1 MAKNK
6 KRKNHL
12 SDIFTFIIAAILVAV
27 VVFGIVIMIQQNSP
41 SEGPKQQDA
50 RNINTASDT
59 LKTEEDLKDEN
70 KVAESSN
77 DSKDRAEAQARNE
90 EEDKK
95 TVAQTTSGLKVAKP
109 IITFIDD
116 IKDPDFVEVSGYIS
130 NLNETGGKCTIV
142 FTKGSDVVSVSTNTL
157 PNATYVSCEAGRIEK
172 SKLSAGEWKVKI
184 QYKSNY
190 AEGESE
196 AQSYTA
202 Q

>member
-6 KRKNHL
+6 KRKNNS
-12 SDIFTFIIAAILVAV
+12 SDILTFIVAAILVAIV
-27 VVFGIVIMIQQNSP
+27 IFGIVIMIRQNSP
-41 SEGPKQQDA
+41 SDPPKQQDA
-50 RNINTASDT
+50 RNNNTASDII
-59 LKTEEDLKDEN
+59 KTEEDLKDKE

-90 EEDKK
+90 EEDRK
-95 TVAQTTSGLKVAKP
+95 TVEQTSSGLKVAKP
-109 IITFIDD
+109 IITFVDD
-116 IKDPDFVEVSGYIS
+116 HEADAIVVGGEVSNI
-130 NLNETGGKCTIV
+130 NETGGKCTIV
-142 FTKGSDVVSVSTNTL
+142 FSKGSSVVSVSTGTL
-157 PNATYVSCEAGRIEK
+157 PNASYISCEAGRIEK

-196 AQSYTA
+196 AQSYTI

>member
-6 KRKNHL
+6 KRKNYS
-12 SDIFTFIIAAILVAV
+12 SDILTFIIAAILVAIV
-27 VVFGIVIMIQQNSP
+27 IFGIVIMIRQNSP
-41 SEGPKQQDA
+41 SDPPKQQDA
-50 RNINTASDT
+50 RNNNTASDII
-59 LKTEEDLKDEN
+59 KTEEDLKDEE

-90 EEDKK
+90 EEDRK
-95 TVAQTTSGLKVAKP
+95 TVEQTASGLKVAKP
-109 IITFIDD
+109 IITFVDD
-116 IKDPDFVEVSGYIS
+116 HEADAIVVGGEVSNI
-130 NLNETGGKCTIV
+130 NETGGKCTIV
-142 FTKGSDVVSVSTNTL
+142 FSKGSNVVSVSTSTL
-157 PNATYVSCEAGRIEK
+157 PNASYISCEAGRIEK

-196 AQSYTA
+196 AQSYTI

>member
-109 IITFIDD
+109 MITFIDGNE
-116 IKDPDFVEVSGYIS
+116 PDTVVVGGEVSNI
-130 NLNETGGKCTIV
+130 NETGGKCTIV

-157 PNATYVSCEAGRIEK
+157 PNANYVSCEAGRIEK

-196 AQSYTA
+196 AQSYTV

>member
-6 KRKNHL
+6 KRKNRL

-50 RNINTASDT
+50 RNINTASDA

-109 IITFIDD
+109 MITFIDGNE
-116 IKDPDFVEVSGYIS
+116 PDAVVVGGEVSNI
-130 NLNETGGKCTIV
+130 NETGGKCTIA

-157 PNATYVSCEAGRIEK
+157 PNANYVSCEAGRIEK

-196 AQSYTA
+196 AQSYTV

>member
-6 KRKNHL
+6 KRKNNL

-27 VVFGIVIMIQQNSP
+27 IVFGIVIMVQQNSP
-41 SEGPKQQDA
+41 SDSPKQEDA
-50 RNINTASDT
+50 RNANTASDI

-95 TVAQTTSGLKVAKP
+95 TVAQTSSGLKVAKP
-109 IITFIDD
+109 IITFIDGNE
-116 IKDPDFVEVSGYIS
+116 PDVVVVGGEVSNI
-130 NLNETGGKCTIV
+130 NETGGKCTIV

-172 SKLSAGEWKVKI
+172 SKLSAGEWRVKI

-196 AQSYTA
+196 AQSYTV

>member
-6 KRKNHL
+6 KRKKYS
-12 SDIFTFIIAAILVAV
+12 SDILTFIIAAILVAI
-27 VVFGIVIMIQQNSP
+27 VVFGIVVMIRQNSP
-41 SEGPKQQDA
+41 SEPDKQIDA
-50 RNINTASDT
+50 RNNNTASDII
-59 LKTEEDLKDEN
+59 KTEEDLKDEN

-90 EEDKK
+90 EEDRK
-95 TVAQTTSGLKVAKP
+95 TVEQTSSGLKVAKP

-116 IKDPDFVEVSGYIS
+116 HEADVIAVGGEVSNI
-130 NLNETGGKCTIV
+130 NEAGGKCTIV
-142 FTKGSDVVSVSTNTL
+142 FTKGSAVVSVATNTL
-157 PNATYVSCEAGRIEK
+157 PNASYISCEAGRIEK
-172 SKLSAGEWKVKI
+172 NKLSAGEWKVKI

-196 AQSYTA
+196 AQNYTV

>member
-6 KRKNHL
+6 KRKNFL
-12 SDIFTFIIAAILVAV
+12 SDIFTFVIAAILVAV
-27 VVFGIVIMIQQNSP
+27 VVFGIVIMIRQNSP
-41 SEGPKQQDA
+41 SDSPKQQDA
-50 RNINTASDT
+50 RNNNTASDI

-95 TVAQTTSGLKVAKP
+95 TVAQTTSGLKIAKP
-109 IITFIDD
+109 TITFV
-116 IKDPDFVEVSGYIS
+116 DPNEADAIVVGGEVSNI
-130 NLNETGGKCTIV
+130 NETGGTCTII
-142 FTKGSDVVSVSTNTL
+142 FSKGGTEVSVTTNTL
-157 PNATYVSCEAGRIEK
+157 PNASYISCEAGRIEK
-172 SKLSAGEWKVKI
+172 SKLSSGEWKITIK
-184 QYKSNY
+184 YKSNY

-196 AQSYTA
+196 AQSYTV